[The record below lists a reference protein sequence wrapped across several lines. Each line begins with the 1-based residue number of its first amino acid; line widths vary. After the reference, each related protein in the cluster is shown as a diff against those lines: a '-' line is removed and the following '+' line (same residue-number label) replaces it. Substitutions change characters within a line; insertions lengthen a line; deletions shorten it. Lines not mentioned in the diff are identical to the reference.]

1 MSKLLD
7 DNIMI
12 LIEFNLNK
20 SNKRHILVIHDE
32 LIFYAN
38 DSKKIFQRS
47 TEHQPLHKKGLGL
60 NLYVSDFLTEI
71 KDQLKFEQ
79 DEACI
84 IMKSDINYDGW

>member
-38 DSKKIFQRS
+38 DSKKIF
-47 TEHQPLHKKGLGL
+47 
-60 NLYVSDFLTEI
+60 
-71 KDQLKFEQ
+71 
-79 DEACI
+79 
-84 IMKSDINYDGW
+84 